1 MVFSR
6 NVTVEDET
14 NILRLAQVEDAEAQ
28 EEILR
33 MFAVFIRACVR
44 KFFLSE
50 ADREDLR
57 QEGRI
62 ALFRAIRSYRPHR
75 GPFAPFARLVI
86 RRHINRMAEKII
98 QVRSVENI
106 RDVADV
112 AGEVLPAAGTHDLET
127 AALDEERRNEISSR
141 VRSNLT
147 DLEWEVL
154 SLFLDGLS
162 YREMARRLKRPTK
175 SVDNALRRIR
185 AKVGV

>member
-6 NVTVEDET
+6 GETVDDMNEL
-14 NILRLAQVEDAEAQ
+14 LRRAGAADSAAE

-33 MFAVFIRACVR
+33 GFSVFIRAYAR

-50 ADREDLR
+50 EDRQDLS

-62 ALFRAIRSYRPHR
+62 ALFRAIRHYRPER

-98 QVRSVENI
+98 QVRAVEN
-106 RDVADV
+106 VW
-112 AGEVLPAAGTHDLET
+112 AAPEDASVTRNILEERNPET
-127 AALDEERRNEISSR
+127 AVIEEERRKEISNR
-141 VRSNLT
+141 VRKHLT
-147 DLEWEVL
+147 NLEWEVL
-154 SLFLDGLS
+154 SLFLEGMS
-162 YREMARRLKRPTK
+162 YREMARRLRRPAK

-185 AKVGV
+185 TKVRV